1 MGRFWAT
8 SFFFAARS
16 DKNLESVCRALQQH
30 YGLPAFEFD
39 VEDTEEYAWSSGHGI
54 GFNVTR
60 TADYQTIRTWMETA
74 PDGVNYQIILNN
86 LDAPETIVEDTQP
99 VLARILGTPVT
110 HYHTK

>member
-1 MGRFWAT
+1 VGRFWAT

-16 DKNLESVCRALQQH
+16 DKDLESVCRALQQH

-39 VEDTEEYAWSSGHGI
+39 VEDTEEYASSSGHGI

-86 LDAPETIVEDTQP
+86 LDAPVRIIEDTQP